1 MAITTTCI
9 GAYPKPDYLAI
20 GNFIESEVQD
30 GSTTRAFSYTQDDA
44 DQVPEELLQKATAQ
58 AIRDQ
63 LDCGIDI
70 PSDGEQ
76 RRENY
81 IHYHCRHLEG
91 IDFARLTRKVHRN
104 GAAVAELPTISAR
117 VVPRGN
123 HFLDRDYRIAQ
134 SFSDRPV
141 KITLPGPLSTM
152 DTTVN
157 SFYTDERELAFDLAD
172 AFNYEVR
179 ALAQAGC
186 RYIQLDEPLFVRH
199 LDKALDYGIE
209 CLERCF
215 DGIPQEVTRVL
226 HMCCGYPGHID
237 DGDYLKADPQ
247 CYFDLATAVD
257 KSSVQQVSI
266 EDAHCLND
274 LSLLESFANS
284 SVILGSVTIASSRLE
299 TVEEIY
305 QRLKQALDHIDR
317 ERLLAAPDC
326 GLTMLQRE
334 LAMAKLGNMCAAAQ
348 QL

>member
-20 GNFIESEVQD
+20 GNFIESEFQD
-30 GSTTRAFSYTQDDA
+30 GGTTRAFSYTQDDA

-63 LDCGIDI
+63 LECGIDI

-157 SFYTDERELAFDLAD
+157 SFYADERELAFDLAD

-284 SVILGSVTIASSRLE
+284 SVILGSVTIASSRIE
-299 TVEEIY
+299 TAEEIY